1 MNRFKRDVLP
11 VLFCETKWRD
21 SFTPAALFFRTK
33 AKQNYGDSCKEIE
46 MKNLIV
52 LLVFSLYVFNSV
64 FAEDDVVTESVKSV
78 GNLVIATGKSV
89 GAVLETAVKT
99 FNPEEGNKGYVVGES
114 PVVEAK
120 TEKATKSVMEED
132 NKFSSQKYKGKLTL
146 GTYEEKSK

>member
-1 MNRFKRDVLP
+1 
-11 VLFCETKWRD
+11 
-21 SFTPAALFFRTK
+21 
-33 AKQNYGDSCKEIE
+33 

-52 LLVFSLYVFNSV
+52 LLVFSLYIFNSA

-78 GNLVIATGKSV
+78 GNLIIATGKSV

-99 FNPEEGNKGYVVGES
+99 FNPEEGNKGYVVGEP
-114 PVVEAK
+114 PVGEAK
-120 TEKATKSVMEED
+120 TKKATESVMEED